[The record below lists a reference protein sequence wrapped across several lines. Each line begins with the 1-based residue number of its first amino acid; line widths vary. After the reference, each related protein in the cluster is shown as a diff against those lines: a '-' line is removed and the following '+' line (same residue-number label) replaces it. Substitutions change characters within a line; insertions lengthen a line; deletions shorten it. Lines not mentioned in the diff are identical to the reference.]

1 MELLDSMP
9 AGRGRVELLRG
20 DLTHIPPDRAVDLL
34 VISAFPDD
42 YRPTPTSLIGALHR
56 NGLSVQDLAGAK
68 EEDLR
73 ESFSCWLSREFNA
86 PSPGLRFRRI
96 LCFEPLGRGQPPEL
110 VGDIYRAL
118 VPILGRDPNIRSIA
132 MPIVAAGNQSFPV
145 REMLPPLLDAT
156 LHWLDS
162 GLPLEV
168 VRIVA
173 FSQSD
178 AAEARVIFKSA
189 KEAGRLPGKRQGGA
203 EPPGNIEDEDAAR
216 DQMQFDVFISYA
228 HEDMEAMRALETEL
242 LRLAPDVRIFLDRK
256 SIDIGSAWQPAIFES
271 LDQCRKVVAL
281 FSPAYLQ
288 SKVCKEEFNIAWVR
302 SRESDQEILFPLYLF
317 DAKLPTYMKY
327 RLYVDCREGDW
338 AKLREASTQ
347 LLKDLGLLG
356 ASDDAGGSATRPRP
370 TST

>member
-1 MELLDSMP
+1 MELLDYMQ
-9 AGRGRVELLRG
+9 AGRNRVELLRG
-20 DLTHIPPDRAVDLL
+20 DLTDIPPERAVDLL
-34 VISAFPDD
+34 VISAFPNDF
-42 YRPTPTSLIGALHR
+42 RPTPTSLVGALHR
-56 NGLSVQDLAGAK
+56 KGLSVEDLARAK

-73 ESFSCWLSREFNA
+73 ESFSCWLSREFDA

-96 LCFEPLGRGQPPEL
+96 LCFEPLGRGEPPEL

-118 VPILGRDPNIRSIA
+118 VPILGRDPSIRSIA

-145 REMLPPLLDAT
+145 AEMLPPLLDAT
-156 LHWLDS
+156 LHWLES

-189 KEAGRLPGKRQGGA
+189 KEARRLSH
-203 EPPGNIEDEDAAR
+203 DTDAAGE
-216 DQMQFDVFISYA
+216 QMHFDVFISYA
-228 HEDMEAMRALETEL
+228 HEDREAMQTLETEL
-242 LRLAPDVRIFLDRK
+242 LRLAPDVRIFLDRN
-256 SIDIGSAWQPAIFES
+256 SIDVGSAWQPAIFES

-317 DAKLPTYMKY
+317 KAKLPTYMKY
-327 RLYVDCREGDW
+327 RLYVDCREGDS
-338 AKLREASTQ
+338 AKLRQACSR

-356 ASDDAGGSATRPRP
+356 AGDAIRDS
-370 TST
+370 